1 MGYCDKKSLTVKASP
16 PADEILDS
24 LTTTILLVE
33 LDGTVHYVNGAA
45 EAVLATSAE
54 RVRGR
59 RAHDLLGIGAP
70 LQVALAATE
79 ENRSTTLRELTLKQ
93 FLGGQSLV
101 VDCTV
106 SPFGWDGAE
115 KLALIELI
123 RVDQLS
129 RFTAEARSQER
140 HAVTT
145 MLTDRLA
152 HEIKNPLG
160 GLRGAAQLLDRELSD
175 RGSKEYTR
183 IIIHE
188 ADRLSALV
196 DRMMGSFTAPKK
208 TWFNLHAVL
217 EHVRRLTL
225 ADVQEGLTIS
235 RDYDPSL
242 PEIMGDRELLV
253 QAVLNIVRN
262 AVQAMDGRG
271 EIGLLTRIRRQFT
284 LGNRCHRQ
292 VLEALISDNG
302 PGIPADIRK
311 NIFFPMVS
319 GRTGGAGLGLSIAQD
334 ILSRHGGAIECVSQ
348 PGDTKFFLYLPVVEL
363 A

>member
-1 MGYCDKKSLTVKASP
+1 MTVSP
-16 PADEILDS
+16 PTDDILEG
-24 LTTTILLVE
+24 LTTAVLLVE
-33 LDGTVHYVNGAA
+33 IDGSVNYVNSAA
-45 EAVLATSAE
+45 QTVLATSAE
-54 RVRGR
+54 RIRGR

-70 LQVALAATE
+70 LQAALAATGD
-79 ENRSTTLRELTLKQ
+79 NRSTTLRELTLKR
-93 FLGGQSLV
+93 FIGGQSLV
-101 VDCTV
+101 ADCTV
-106 SPFGWDGAE
+106 SPCGWDGDQ
-115 KLALIELI
+115 KLALVELI
-123 RVDQLS
+123 RIDQLS
-129 RFTAEARSQER
+129 QSTADTPSQER

-145 MLTDRLA
+145 MLIDRLA

-160 GLRGAAQLLDRELSD
+160 GLRGAAQLLDRELAD
-175 RGSKEYTR
+175 RESKEYTR

-188 ADRLSALV
+188 ADRLSSLV
-196 DRMMGSFTAPKK
+196 DRMTGSFTAPKK

-217 EHVRRLTL
+217 ERVRKLTL
-225 ADVQEGLTIS
+225 ADVQEGLIII

-242 PEIMGDRELLV
+242 PEIMGDREQLV

-271 EIGLLTRIRRQFT
+271 EIGILTRIRRQFT

-319 GRTGGAGLGLSIAQD
+319 SRTGGAGLGLSIAQD
-334 ILSRHGGAIECVSQ
+334 IVARHGGAIECVSE
-348 PGDTKFFLYLPVVEL
+348 PGDTKFSLYLPVVES